1 MNDPV
6 KHCKLYKEIGCS
18 HVDGMLCDFP
28 KCSML
33 KDYEESK
40 MKYILFI
47 NTPDN
52 DEELE
57 EYHTS
62 LESLQ
67 KRKDQI
73 YSMPWLT
80 TDGLDVY
87 SSDLDGNE
95 VYLK

>member
-1 MNDPV
+1 
-6 KHCKLYKEIGCS
+6 
-18 HVDGMLCDFP
+18 
-28 KCSML
+28 
-33 KDYEESK
+33 

-47 NTPDN
+47 NTPDDN
-52 DEELE
+52 GETE
-57 EYHTS
+57 EYHDS

-87 SSDLDGNE
+87 ASDLEGNE